1 MLSTNDS
8 ILVFSALAIRYRVSL
23 LTLVDLLRSNLLR
36 KLIEM
41 SAFSA
46 RCQQPFSAFVYCYL
60 EVTSFVCPPFLLK
73 NKEDFDTIEVHVC
86 IKYSY

>member
-41 SAFSA
+41 SAFCGAMGSTKAAISA
-46 RCQQPFSAFVYCYL
+46 
-60 EVTSFVCPPFLLK
+60 T
-73 NKEDFDTIEVHVC
+73 
-86 IKYSY
+86 